1 MEPRTLDSMNNFLVL
16 GGSGFVGSAL
26 CERLVRRSGGS
37 GRISVPSRR
46 SARVKHLLTLPT
58 VEVVQADL
66 HDDVQLARLVAGR
79 DAVVNLVAILHGS
92 EAEFER
98 AHVALPRRLA
108 QACLAA
114 GVRRVVHVS
123 ALAADAQAPSMY
135 LRSKAAGEAALRQ
148 SGLELTILRPSVIFG
163 AGDAFLNLFARLQAV
178 LPVMPLACAS
188 ARFQPVWLDDVAEAI
203 VRALAD
209 STTAGETLECAGP
222 RVYTLAELVRL
233 AGRWSGH
240 ERPVLALPPALGH
253 LQATIMEWLP
263 GETLMSRDNL
273 RSMQVANIASGR
285 APGLARLGIDATTL
299 EAIGPGMLAASGELA
314 RLNRWRA
321 AAHSG

>member
-1 MEPRTLDSMNNFLVL
+1 MNNFLIL

-26 CERLVRRSGGS
+26 CERLVRRSGGGG

-46 SARVKHLLTLPT
+46 TARARHLLTLPT

-66 HDDVQLARLVAGR
+66 HDDAQLARLVAGR

-98 AHVALPRRLA
+98 THVALPRRLA

-135 LRSKAAGEAALRQ
+135 LRSKAAGEAALQRP
-148 SGLELTILRPSVIFG
+148 GLAVTILRPSVIFG
-163 AGDAFLNLFARLQAV
+163 AGDGFLNLFARLLAV

-209 STTAGETLECAGP
+209 SSTAGETLECAGP

-240 ERPVLALPPALGH
+240 ERPVLALPAALGH

-263 GETLMSRDNL
+263 GETLMSRDNV
-273 RSMQVANIASGR
+273 RSMQVPNIASGSK
-285 APGLARLGIDATTL
+285 PGLERLGIDATAL